1 MYVIGRGDNIFKG
14 QNSSVYDLHIGLS
27 LRFAFDHTS
36 FTVYFK
42 NLFVYDA
49 FDSFPETTI
58 SPNRL
63 CRLNGQA
70 QIRIYWTNLKEIT
83 LYTGYKTVKSLHA
96 NEYII
101 T

>member
-1 MYVIGRGDNIFKG
+1 MNILFHIVLTWHNIFKG
-14 QNSSVYDLHIGLS
+14 QNSSVYDLHIRLS

-58 SPNRL
+58 SPNRR
-63 CRLNGQA
+63 CRLNGQTQA
-70 QIRIYWTNLKEIT
+70 A
-83 LYTGYKTVKSLHA
+83 SD
-96 NEYII
+96 
-101 T
+101 

>member
-1 MYVIGRGDNIFKG
+1 MQIAIPDRNLQNIPHWILLDEK
-14 QNSSVYDLHIGLS
+14 DPIK
-27 LRFAFDHTS
+27 RAFDHTC

-70 QIRIYWTNLKEIT
+70 QIRIY
-83 LYTGYKTVKSLHA
+83 
-96 NEYII
+96 
-101 T
+101 